1 METLRKLGLFLI
13 LTYFLIV
20 STLMLSDYKAWESQL
35 VSITKPVE
43 CLVCKKYLTEHS
55 RCIIQT
61 LGTIGILLTF
71 FAFYGCKYSIKT
83 LAFTTLIWIVLST
96 FNLNN
101 SEHKNF
107 NVEIINIF
115 KMFGIAGGLLEA
127 Y

>member
-13 LTYFLIV
+13 LAYFLIV

-35 VSITKPVE
+35 FSIAKPAE

-61 LGTIGILLTF
+61 LGTIGIILSF
-71 FAFYGCKYSIKT
+71 FGFYGCKYSIKT
-83 LAFTTLIWIVLST
+83 LALTTLIWIMLST
-96 FNLNN
+96 LNLNN
-101 SEHKNF
+101 LEQKNIY
-107 NVEIINIF
+107 VEIINIF
-115 KMFGIAGGLLEA
+115 KMLGIAGGLLEA

>member
-1 METLRKLGLFLI
+1 MEALRKLGLFLI
-13 LTYFLIV
+13 LIYFLIV

-43 CLVCKKYLTEHS
+43 CLVCKKYLAEHS

-71 FAFYGCKYSIKT
+71 SAFYGCKYSIKT
-83 LAFTTLIWIVLST
+83 LAFTTLIWIMLT
-96 FNLNN
+96 TLNLNN
-101 SEHKNF
+101 SEQKNF